1 MARKAVASRR
11 GRLKNADGMATPV
24 NIDDLRRQ
32 ARRRLPRVVFDY
44 VDGGAEDETTLRR
57 NRAAFERISF
67 RPRILAGGE
76 IDTATSLFGDKIA
89 LPLVIAPTGLN
100 GLLWPEGDVCLARA
114 ADRAN
119 VGFALSTASNTSLE
133 DIARDHRGTRWF
145 QLYPWGGPDFSAHLL
160 DRAAAAGYGAVIV
173 TVDSLVAGNR
183 ERDRR
188 HGFAHRIQWS
198 PRIVF
203 DGLVHPRWLTSVWL
217 RYGTPRLENLAPLLR
232 SGATAAEMAEFT
244 RSQRNPSFDWSDI
257 RRIRDRWKG
266 PLLVKGVLTAEDA
279 AIALSIGVDGVV
291 VSNHGGRQLDGAIS
305 TIEALPFIVD
315 EVGDKMSVMVDSGF
329 RRGTDI
335 VKALALGARAV
346 LIGRAALYGLA
357 AGGETGASQAL
368 AILGEEIR
376 RTMRLLGCREIGE
389 ISRDHLHFTN

>member
-1 MARKAVASRR
+1 
-11 GRLKNADGMATPV
+11 MATPV
-24 NIDDLRRQ
+24 NIDDLRRR

-44 VDGGAEDETTLRR
+44 IDGGAEDETTLRR
-57 NRAAFERISF
+57 NRAVFEQISF

-76 IDTATSLFGDKIA
+76 INTATTIFGEDIA

-100 GLLWPEGDVCLARA
+100 GLLWPEGDICLARA
-114 ADRAN
+114 AEQAR

-133 DIARDHRGTRWF
+133 DIARHHRGPRWF
-145 QLYPWGGPDFSAHLL
+145 QLYPWGGPEFSAHLL

-188 HGFAHRIQWS
+188 HGFAHQIRWS
-198 PRIVF
+198 PSIVF
-203 DGLVHPRWLTSVWL
+203 DGLVHPRWLASVWL
-217 RYGTPRLENLAPLLR
+217 RFGAPRLENLAPLLR
-232 SGATAAEMAEFT
+232 TGATAAEMADYT

-257 RRIRDRWKG
+257 KRIRDRWKG
-266 PLLVKGVLTAEDA
+266 PLVVKGVLTAEDA
-279 AIALSIGVDGVV
+279 AMALATGVDGVV

-305 TIEALPFIVD
+305 TIEALPPIVN
-315 EVGDKMSVMVDSGF
+315 EVGDKMSVMIDSGF
-329 RRGTDI
+329 RRGSDI

-357 AGGETGASQAL
+357 ANGEAGASQAL
-368 AILGEEIR
+368 TILGEEIG
-376 RTMRLLGCREIGE
+376 RTMRLLGCREISE
-389 ISRDHLHFTN
+389 ISRNHLYLRNPVTPSSPEEP

>member
-1 MARKAVASRR
+1 MA
-11 GRLKNADGMATPV
+11 MPV
-24 NIDDLRRQ
+24 NIDDLRRR

-57 NRAAFERISF
+57 NREAFERISF

-76 IDTATSLFGDKIA
+76 IDTATTLFGEKIA
-89 LPLVIAPTGLN
+89 LPLVVAPTGLN
-100 GLLWPEGDVCLARA
+100 GLLWPKGDVCLARA
-114 ADRAN
+114 AGRAN

-133 DIARDHRGTRWF
+133 DIARHHSGPRWF

-160 DRAAAAGYGAVIV
+160 DRAAAAGYGAVIL

-188 HGFAHRIQWS
+188 HGFAHQIQWS
-198 PRIVF
+198 PRIVI
-203 DGLVHPRWLTSVWL
+203 DGLAHPRWLASVWL
-217 RYGTPRLENLAPLLR
+217 RFGTPRLENLAPLLR
-232 SGATAAEMAEFT
+232 AGATAAEMAEFT

-257 RRIRDRWKG
+257 RRIRDQWKG

-279 AIALSIGVDGVV
+279 AIAHETGVDGVV

-305 TIEALPFIVD
+305 TIEALPSIVD
-315 EVGDKMSVMVDSGF
+315 EVGDKMSVLVDSGF
-329 RRGTDI
+329 RRGTDV

-357 AGGETGASQAL
+357 ASGEAGSSQAL
-368 AILGEEIR
+368 GILGEEIR
-376 RTMRLLGCREIGE
+376 RTMRLLGCREIAE
-389 ISRDHLHFTN
+389 ISRDHLHFDKSKPLDL